1 MKRYKLK
8 KDLPTFK
15 TGDEFY
21 INDNGNLMFDSK
33 DCIVAYKA
41 STLEKFPNI
50 LKDWFEEI
58 KGRFYLADDGEII
71 KYNEDEDPYCLN
83 YRKSIGNDFETEE
96 EAQKHRDYLIALQT
110 IKGDAKGFVP
120 DWKDKDQRKYYGCY
134 SYNINSLD
142 PNWSYCFQYQGVIF
156 FKTKEDL
163 EESFNKHRKEWLTV
177 LGVEEQYENTTR

>member
-1 MKRYKLK
+1 MYRYILK

-15 TGDEFY
+15 AGDRFY
-21 INDNGNLMFDSK
+21 LGADRGLYLEPK
-33 DCIVAYKA
+33 DGRPENAIMAYNHQ
-41 STLEKFPNI
+41 TLYQFPNI

-120 DWKDKDQRKYYGCY
+120 DWKDKDQLKYYGLY
-134 SYNINSLD
+134 DHSDDSFDWWFSNLSKN
-142 PNWSYCFQYQGVIF
+142 QGAIY
-156 FKTKEDL
+156 FKTKEDI
-163 EESFNKHRKEWLTV
+163 EESFKKHRKEWLTV
-177 LGVEEQYENTTR
+177 LGVEE